1 MNMDNILNFIN
12 PFSPSVAV
20 SPPVGPT
27 GSDQAYLAFR
37 WDNFTDLAKWGISIT
52 ALVYASLSIK
62 YFDQIKDKHPCAE
75 HVELKNYYIPFVCCV
90 IILFS
95 LSIIHPYRLALLFEF
110 IIKWLVPPTLLALS
124 AYLVFL
130 TNQMA
135 HFTHMQ
141 VVQ

>member
-1 MNMDNILNFIN
+1 MQNISNFIN
-12 PFSPSVAV
+12 PFLSSADPS
-20 SPPVGPT
+20 G
-27 GSDQAYLAFR
+27 DQQSYLAFR

-62 YFDQIKDKHPCAE
+62 YFDQIKDKHPCGE
-75 HVELKNYYIPFVCCV
+75 HVELKNYYIPFVSFV